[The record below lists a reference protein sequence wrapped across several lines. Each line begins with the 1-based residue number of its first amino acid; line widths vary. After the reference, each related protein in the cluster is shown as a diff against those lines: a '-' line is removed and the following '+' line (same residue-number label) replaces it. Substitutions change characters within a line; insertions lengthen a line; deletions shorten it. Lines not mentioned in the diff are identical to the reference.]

1 MNNNCRECGNPD
13 TGLLNP
19 YKPPPGKTFL
29 CSACV
34 MEMLQEKEDKKKD
47 AQNKL

>member
-1 MNNNCRECGNPD
+1 MDNNCTKCGKPD

-19 YKPPPGKTFL
+19 YKPPPEKTFL

-34 MEMLQEKEDKKKD
+34 MEMLQEKEDEKE
-47 AQNKL
+47 